1 MESQSLK
8 GKVAAVTGASSG
20 FGQVIAETL
29 GKAGAHVFMCGRSTE
44 AMEASKADI
53 EAAGGGATL
62 AAFDMRDV
70 ASVDAFVSQAAAH
83 AGRLDILVNNA
94 GLGHQGAI
102 ADGDPEQWR
111 EMFEVNVIGLL
122 VGCKAAIREMRETK
136 SHGRIINISSTAA
149 LSRESGVYGATKHAV
164 NCITTSLRDE
174 LDEDDIRVTSLMPG
188 VFATNF
194 VRNFDTTFI
203 KGMLD
208 MLGMGDVEAGP
219 DGKFPREAMA
229 QLQEKMAA
237 VAGNPQEVADAVL
250 YLVNQPTSTN
260 IQELVIRPP
269 KNMELPG

>member
-1 MESQSLK
+1 MENQTLK

-44 AMEASKADI
+44 PMEASKAAI

-62 AAFDMRDV
+62 SAFDMRDV
-70 ASVDAFVSQAAAH
+70 ASVEAFVSQAGAH

-94 GLGHQGAI
+94 GLGKQGTI
-102 ADGDPEQWR
+102 ADGDPEGWR

-122 VGCKAAIREMRETK
+122 VGCQSAIRVMRETK
-136 SHGRIINISSTAA
+136 SRGRIINISSTAA

-164 NCITTSLRDE
+164 NCITTTLRDE
-174 LDEDDIRVTSLMPG
+174 LDDDDIRVTSLMPG

-194 VRNFDTTFI
+194 VRNFDPAVI
-203 KGMLD
+203 KGMMD
-208 MLGMGDVEAGP
+208 MLGMTDVKAGP
-219 DGKFPREAMA
+219 DGKFPREVMA
-229 QLQEKMAA
+229 EVQEKMAA
-237 VAGNPQEVADAVL
+237 VAGNPQEVANAVL

-269 KNMELPG
+269 KNLDL